1 MSLGPDQP
9 LAHYRIVRKIGE
21 GGMGEVWSA
30 TDTRL
35 HRSAAIKA
43 LPVSVANDAERL
55 ARFRREAQVLAALSH
70 PNIAAVYGL
79 EQTDQGT
86 YLAMELVEGEDLAAR
101 IERGA
106 VPVDE
111 AVDMAVQIASALEE
125 AHDKG
130 IVHRDLKPANI
141 KVTSDGKV
149 KVLDFGLAKAL
160 DLAAAGAGS
169 FGSGPDA
176 VPSDGPVGLPTMT
189 SPAMTAMGMILGTA
203 AYMAPE
209 QARGKAVDKRADIWA
224 FGVVLLEM
232 LTGRRLFAGETVS
245 DVIAAV
251 LTRDADLT
259 VLPSNTPP
267 AVRNVLARCLERDP
281 KKRLRDIGDARHE
294 LAAGG
299 VAAGL
304 APAGPAAALGRRTS
318 RTALMI
324 AGTALAA
331 AALTFGLVSLSGG
344 STPTPDPMVFP
355 VPAPPGT
362 RLAQA
367 AVSPDGRSLVF
378 VAESPAG
385 VSHLWLRPLD
395 SRTVRR
401 VEGTDG
407 ARDPFWSPDSRFV
420 GYFTESRLWKIEVAT
435 GVGQALATVVNTR
448 GGAWNRDG
456 AIVVGGDDLVTL
468 PAAGGSAST
477 ALALD
482 ASSGEN
488 AIRYP
493 SFLPDG
499 NHVIFYSRNAKDR
512 ALAGLWVFSLDTGV
526 RRHLTAAASS
536 SAVYID
542 SGYRLYRRDKYLVA
556 HPFDVR
562 RLELT
567 GDPRPVAEDV
577 WYEPGVTAL
586 TNVSVS
592 DTGLVVF
599 RTGGPEVTELAWFH
613 RSGQSAGTAWEARS
627 YVTVGLSPDGRQILA
642 GFPSEGAERHAWLY
656 DIATAT
662 ARQVTSGGDIA
673 GNLLFSADATRGVFG
688 MIGGSGMAM
697 TVAHLGSGAAP
708 APLAVEAENS
718 QPTDWRGGGI
728 VYDISRR
735 DGRGSDRSLY
745 LYDLES
751 GRSRTLVETPAD
763 EMFGVISPD
772 GRWLAYASN
781 ESGQW
786 DVYVQGFPEASGRWR
801 ITTDGGHQPRWNPR
815 GGELFYLA
823 PDRRMMSIGVRAGAS
838 AFQWDTPRPLFQTD
852 IVDLGPYRGSW
863 GYAVAPDGNRF
874 LILTRKPQGP
884 SPAVAIVN
892 WR

>member
-1 MSLGPDQP
+1 MSLGPGQP

-86 YLAMELVEGEDLAAR
+86 YLAMELVEGEDLSAR
-101 IERGA
+101 IERGP

-176 VPSDGPVGLPTMT
+176 VPSGGPVGLPTMT
-189 SPAMTAMGMILGTA
+189 SPAMTAMGVILGTA

-245 DVIAAV
+245 DVVAAV
-251 LTRDADLT
+251 LTRDPDLT

-267 AVRNVLARCLERDP
+267 AVRHVLARCLERDP

-294 LAAGG
+294 LEAGG

-304 APAGPAAALGRRTS
+304 APAGPAAALARRTS

-324 AGTALAA
+324 AATALAA
-331 AALTFGLVSLSGG
+331 ATLTFGLVSLSGG

-355 VPAPPGT
+355 VPAPPDT
-362 RLAQA
+362 RLAQVA
-367 AVSPDGRSLVF
+367 LSPDGRSLAF
-378 VAESPAG
+378 VAESSEG
-385 VSHLWLRPLD
+385 VTHVWVRLLD

-407 ARDPFWSPDSRFV
+407 ARDLFWSPDSRFV

-435 GVGQALATVVNTR
+435 GVAQALATVSAR
-448 GGAWNRDG
+448 GGAWNGDG
-456 AIVVGGDDLVTL
+456 AIVVGGRDLVTV
-468 PAAGGSAST
+468 AASCGSAST
-477 ALALD
+477 ALGVD
-482 ASSGEN
+482 APSGED

-499 NHVIFYSRNAKDR
+499 NHVLFYSRNSKDR
-512 ALAGLWVFSLDTGV
+512 ALAGLWVVSLDTGV
-526 RRHLTAAASS
+526 RTHLTAAASS
-536 SAVYID
+536 SAVYIE
-542 SGYRLYRRDKYLVA
+542 SGYLLYRRDRYLVA
-556 HPFDVR
+556 HPFDAR

-592 DTGLVVF
+592 DTGTLVF
-599 RTGGPEVTELAWFH
+599 RTGGPEVTELAWFD

-627 YVTVGLSPDGRQILA
+627 YVTVGLSPDGRQILT
-642 GFPSEGAERHAWLY
+642 GFPGEGAERHAWLY

-662 ARQVTSGGDIA
+662 ARQVTSSGDSA
-673 GNLLFSADATRGVFG
+673 GNLLFSGDGTRGVFG
-688 MIGGSGMAM
+688 MIGDL
-697 TVAHLGSGAAP
+697 TLAHLGSGAAP
-708 APLAVEAENS
+708 APLLVNSENS
-718 QPTDWRGGGI
+718 EPTDWRGSRI
-728 VYDISRR
+728 VYNQAVRR
-735 DGRGSDRSLY
+735 EGRSLDRSIY

-751 GRSRTLVETPAD
+751 GSSRPLVDTPAG

-772 GRWLAYASN
+772 GRWLAYTSD
-781 ESGQW
+781 ESGHW
-786 DVYVQGFPEASGRWR
+786 NVYVQGFPEANGRWR

-823 PDRRMMSIGVRAGAS
+823 PDRQMMSVGVRAGAS
-838 AFQWDTPRPLFQTD
+838 AFQWDTPRTLFQTD
-852 IVDLGPYRGSW
+852 IVDLGPYRGTW

-874 LILTRKPQGP
+874 LILTRRPQGP
-884 SPAVAIVN
+884 GPAVVIVN

>member
-1 MSLGPDQP
+1 MSPEPGQP
-9 LAHYRIVRKIGE
+9 LAHYRIVSKIGE

-101 IERGA
+101 IERGP

-176 VPSDGPVGLPTMT
+176 VPSDSPIGLPTMT

-251 LTRDADLT
+251 LTRDPDLT

-267 AVRNVLARCLERDP
+267 SVRHVLARCLERDP

-294 LAAGG
+294 LESGAAG
-299 VAAGL
+299 AGL
-304 APAGPAAALGRRTS
+304 SQIGPRALPARSTS
-318 RTALMI
+318 RTALLMG
-324 AGTALAA
+324 ATGLAA
-331 AALTFGLVSLSGG
+331 AALTFALLSLGG
-344 STPTPDPMVFP
+344 STATPALMVFP
-355 VPAPPGT
+355 VPAPPDT
-362 RLAQA
+362 RLAQVA
-367 AVSPDGRSLVF
+367 LSPDGGSLVF
-378 VAESPAG
+378 VAESSTG

-435 GVGQALATVVNTR
+435 GVAQALATVVNTR

-456 AIVVGGDDLVTL
+456 AIVVGGNDLVTV
-468 PAAGGSAST
+468 PAGGGSAST
-477 ALALD
+477 ALGVD
-482 ASSGEN
+482 SSSGEN

-512 ALAGLWVFSLDTGV
+512 ALAGLWVVSLDTGV
-526 RRHLTAAASS
+526 RKHLTAAASS
-536 SAVYID
+536 SAVYIEP
-542 SGYRLYRRDKYLVA
+542 GYLLYRRDRYLVA
-556 HPFDVR
+556 HPFDAH

-577 WYEPGVTAL
+577 WHEPGVTAL
-586 TNVSVS
+586 TNISVS
-592 DTGLVVF
+592 ATSTVVF
-599 RTGGPEVTELAWFH
+599 RTGGPEVTELAWFD

-627 YVTVGLSPDGRQILA
+627 YVTVGLSPDGKQILA
-642 GFPSEGAERHAWLY
+642 GFPSHGAERHAWLY

-662 ARQVTSGGDIA
+662 ARQMTSSGDVA
-673 GNLLFSADATRGVFG
+673 GNLLFSGDAMRGVFG
-688 MIGGSGMAM
+688 MFGESGLTM
-697 TVAHLGSGAAP
+697 TLARLGSGAAP
-708 APLAVEAENS
+708 VPLPVTGQNS
-718 QPTDWRGGGI
+718 QPTDWLGSRI
-728 VYDISRR
+728 VYDTSGR

-751 GRSRTLVETPAD
+751 GSSRPLVETPAD

-772 GRWLAYASN
+772 RRWLAYASN
-781 ESGQW
+781 ESGHW

-823 PDRRMMSIGVRAGAS
+823 PDRQMMSVGVRAAAS

-884 SPAVAIVN
+884 GPAVVIVN